1 MPADI
6 WIVNLFIL
14 GVVLLVDVG
23 HRKVKWGR
31 VYRPFLV
38 ALLIVPF
45 FVKSPQLSG
54 KGLVWEAG
62 LLVAGAL
69 FGLVAVFGFM
79 RVARGGDGLPYSEAG
94 AAYAAFW
101 VFIIGARLIF
111 SYGAYHWYTN
121 SLGHWMAANHI
132 TTNGL
137 TDGLIFLAIAMAL
150 ARSTRFLPYLRK
162 TAKVAQSASK
172 EATPSGPSHLDSSLI
187 THETEL
193 SENEHRET
201 A

>member
-14 GVVLLVDVG
+14 SVVLLVDLG

-31 VYRPFLV
+31 IYRPFLV

-54 KGLVWEAG
+54 KGLLLEAV

-79 RVARGGDGLPYSEAG
+79 RVARGEDGLPFSEAG
-94 AAYAAFW
+94 RAYAAFW

-111 SYGAYHWYTN
+111 SYGAYHWYTS
-121 SLGHWMAANHI
+121 SLGHWMATNHI

-162 TAKVAQSASK
+162 GSPSM
-172 EATPSGPSHLDSSLI
+172 EATPSAPSHRDSSGLI
-187 THETEL
+187 TQDTEP
-193 SENEHRET
+193 SEIKRRKT